1 MGLLGFSLITLS
13 AATHLA
19 EGVFIKEYNKRNEK
33 GGFVFTS
40 LVSLF
45 AMLFFL
51 FYDIIADKGGLT
63 FLPEMIPYAVIS
75 GILYCSASFLCY
87 VALQIGSFAISLLI
101 VSYSL
106 VFPTL
111 YGIIFCGD
119 PTTVFSYVGFA
130 AIAISLF
137 LVRGDSSKEDSKF
150 SVKWLVIIILTSV
163 GNGLLGVVMRMQ
175 QIRFNDAVTNEFMVI
190 TLLISAVT
198 LFAVGAVRDKRDML
212 TILKRGTPYA
222 LGAGV
227 SNGVTNLISLAV
239 NMFVLISI
247 SSPTRSAIKTA
258 LSFILSV
265 FVYKEKFMTRQIV
278 GVVLGVIAVV
288 FLSI

>member
-19 EGVFIKEYNKRNEK
+19 EGVFIKEHNKRNEK

-51 FYDIIADKGGLT
+51 FYDIIADDGGLS
-63 FLPEMIPYAVIS
+63 FLPEMLPYAVIA

-87 VALQIGSFAISLLI
+87 VAIQIGSFALSLLI

-119 PTTVFSYVGFA
+119 PTTVYSYVGFA
-130 AIAISLF
+130 AIAVSLF
-137 LVRGDSSKEDSKF
+137 LVRGDSSKEESKF
-150 SVKWLVIIILTSV
+150 SVKWLVLISLASI
-163 GNGLLGVVMRMQ
+163 GNGLLSVVMRMQ
-175 QIRFNDAVTNEFMVI
+175 QIRFDNAVTNEFMVI

-198 LFAVGAVRDKRDML
+198 LFTVGAVKDKRDML

-222 LGAGV
+222 VGAGV
-227 SNGVTNLISLAV
+227 SNGVTNMLSLAV
-239 NMFVLISI
+239 NMFVLISV
-247 SSPTRSAIKTA
+247 STPTRAAIKTA
-258 LSFILSV
+258 ISFALSV
-265 FVYKEKFMTRQIV
+265 FVYKEKFMSRQIV